1 MEKQMQVLDICVKK
15 IKQSI
20 DKITSLNG
28 FISTSN
34 FEEVF
39 EPALNDIQMIA
50 LQVADMQA
58 VIYISK
64 DKGILKEQET
74 EIEQAGLLAIKA
86 LTDINME
93 IDRLTG

>member
-1 MEKQMQVLDICVKK
+1 MQVLDVCVKK

-28 FISTSN
+28 FVSTSN

-39 EPALNDIQMIA
+39 EPALADIQMIA

-58 VIYISK
+58 VIHISK